1 MRLQLRAIIVV
12 QCACLAIA
20 PQAIGDDGTVLVKGG
35 TFLMGTDQADVAASK
50 SRFQVDWPGVFDNE
64 SPAHEVTLSDF
75 RIDKHEVTNAQ
86 FVKFLDA
93 VPEWRKNRLD
103 SQEHNGDYLA
113 DWQEGQYPEGRGQ
126 HPVVFVTWA
135 AAQSYCRWRDGRLP
149 TEAEWEFVARSG
161 DSREFPW
168 GDTLPSPERAN
179 YYSSNIGE
187 PVKVGKY
194 PPNDFGVFDLAGNV
208 WELLLD
214 AWVPQYPN
222 EAQIDP
228 IGGGPIENEQIR
240 DIRGRRAVRGASFG
254 GSVVNLRTRWRDS
267 HVVTNAIGFVGFRC
281 AYSVSPGSSVGNGR

>member
-1 MRLQLRAIIVV
+1 MRLRLRAIIVV

-20 PQAIGDDGTVLVKGG
+20 PQAIGDDGTVLVKDG
-35 TFLMGTDQADVAASK
+35 TFLMGTDQADVAALK
-50 SRFQVDWPGVFDNE
+50 SSFQVDWPGVFDNE

-75 RIDKHEVTNAQ
+75 RIDKHEVTNARFLQ
-86 FVKFLDA
+86 FLDA
-93 VPEWRKNRLD
+93 VPEWRKDRLD
-103 SQEHNGDYLA
+103 TREHNGDYLA
-113 DWQEGQYPEGRGQ
+113 DWQEGQYPEGMGQ

-187 PVKVGKY
+187 PVEVGKY
-194 PPNDFGVFDLAGNV
+194 PPNDLGVFDLAGNV

-228 IGGGPIENEQIR
+228 IAGGPIENEQIR

-281 AYSVSPGSSVGNGR
+281 AYSGSQPAG

>member
-35 TFLMGTDQADVAASK
+35 TFLMGTDQANVAALK

-113 DWQEGQYPEGRGQ
+113 DWQEGQYLEGRGQ

-214 AWVPQYPN
+214 TWVPQYPN

-281 AYSVSPGSSVGNGR
+281 AYSVSPGGSVGNGR

>member
-35 TFLMGTDQADVAASK
+35 TFLMGTDQADVAALK

-93 VPEWRKNRLD
+93 VPEWRKDRLD
-103 SQEHNGDYLA
+103 SQEHNGDCLA
-113 DWQEGQYPEGRGQ
+113 DCQEGQYPEGRGQ

-194 PPNDFGVFDLAGNV
+194 PPNDLGVFDLAGNV

-214 AWVPQYPN
+214 TWVPQYPN

-228 IGGGPIENEQIR
+228 IAGGPIENEQIR

-281 AYSVSPGSSVGNGR
+281 TYSVSPGSSEGNGR

>member
-1 MRLQLRAIIVV
+1 MRLRLRAIIVV

-20 PQAIGDDGTVLVKGG
+20 PQAIGDDGTVLVKDG
-35 TFLMGTDQADVAASK
+35 TFLMGTDQADVAALK

-93 VPEWRKNRLD
+93 VPEWRKDRLD
-103 SQEHNGDYLA
+103 TQEHNGDYLA
-113 DWQEGQYPEGRGQ
+113 DWQDGQYPEGMGQ

-187 PVKVGKY
+187 PVEVGKY
-194 PPNDFGVFDLAGNV
+194 PPNDLGVFDLAGNV

-228 IGGGPIENEQIR
+228 IADGPAENEQLR
-240 DIRGRRAVRGASFG
+240 DVRGRRAVRGASFG

-281 AYSVSPGSSVGNGR
+281 AYSGSQPAG